1 MTDAAGAP
9 RRFRDALDRARVAW
23 GEADPQRQAERAG
36 CEASPAGIVV
46 PFFGRAHLVSHP
58 QGEVTTAGKPAHAA
72 VAILLLHY
80 LERADGTPLTGD
92 WRTFRELPDGLFYW
106 PSFTA
111 RTEAPLA
118 LAFGGSGEAD
128 GLAAFR
134 VAAALLGGRQLAL
147 ADVGFAFAALPRLGV
162 AALLWEGDEGFPAA
176 VRIVF
181 DAAASHYLPA
191 EDLEGVAETL
201 TRMLLARHRA

>member
-1 MTDAAGAP
+1 MTDAAGTP
-9 RRFRDALDRARVAW
+9 RRFRDALDRARAAW

-46 PFFGRAHLVSHP
+46 PFFGKAHLVSYP
-58 QGEVTTAGKPAHAA
+58 QGEVTADGMPAQAA

-80 LERADGTPLTGD
+80 LESADGTPLTGD

-106 PSFTA
+106 PSFSA

-118 LAFGGSGEAD
+118 LAFGGPGGA
-128 GLAAFR
+128 GGPAAFR
-134 VAAALLGGRQLAL
+134 AAAASVGGQQLEL
-147 ADVGFAFAALPRLGV
+147 ADAGFAFAALPRLRV
-162 AALLWEGDEGFPAA
+162 AALFWEGDEDFPAA
-176 VRIVF
+176 ARIVF

-201 TRMLLARHRA
+201 TRRLLAGRRA